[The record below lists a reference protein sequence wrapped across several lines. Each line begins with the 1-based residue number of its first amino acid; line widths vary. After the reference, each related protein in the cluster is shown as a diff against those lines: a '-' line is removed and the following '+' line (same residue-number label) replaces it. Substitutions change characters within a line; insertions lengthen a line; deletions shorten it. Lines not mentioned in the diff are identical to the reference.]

1 MVSDLVESRSF
12 LANILESSTEYS
24 IIAKDLERRILS
36 WNAGARRNYGYE
48 PQEILGRSSDMLHDE
63 RDLRMGT
70 VDALH
75 QQALRDGHAEGVFHG
90 RRKDGTTFTASVV
103 ITRRLDAEG
112 RPIGYLVVSRDVSA
126 EEALR
131 RALEEDR
138 RRLVEA
144 DQRKDEFLATLA
156 HELRNPLA
164 PLQMAAQVLRNP
176 AAGDAMRAR
185 HLDILERQ
193 VRQLSRLVDDLL
205 DAARISR
212 SKVQLKRER
221 IRLDDAVEQGVD
233 VARPLMAGKRH
244 HLHLQLPEQPLH
256 VDADGVRIAQVVGN
270 LVQNAAKYTP
280 PGGRIDVELRR
291 EDDHAVLRVSDN
303 GLGIPSGM
311 VEKVFDS
318 FVQAHTH
325 QERGGLGLGLT
336 VVRRLVQMHGGTV
349 EAHSDG
355 PGRGSTF
362 TVRLPLSDAGAG
374 DEAAPRGTHR
384 VLVVDDV
391 ADVADAFADYLR
403 LEGFEATTAYGG
415 AQALSAAA
423 TFQPDAVLCD
433 LGMPDV
439 DGYEVARRLRKQDD
453 GVLLVAVS
461 GHAQEQ
467 DRRRSREAGFDHH
480 FPKPPDMD
488 ALLRLLRER
497 VAA

>member
-1 MVSDLVESRSF
+1 
-12 LANILESSTEYS
+12 LESSTEYS

-48 PQEILGRSSDMLHDE
+48 PHEILGRSSDVLHDD
-63 RDLRMGT
+63 RDLRTGT

-75 QQALRDGHAEGVFHG
+75 QQALRDGHAEGIFHR

-103 ITRRLDAEG
+103 ITRRVDATG
-112 RPIGYLVVSRDVSA
+112 KPVGYLVVSRDVSA

-176 AAGDAMRAR
+176 AAGQQMKAR
-185 HLDILERQ
+185 HLDILDRQ

-221 IRLDDAVEQGVD
+221 VDLADAVEQGVD
-233 VARPLMAGKRH
+233 VARPLVAEKRH
-244 HLHLQLPEQPLH
+244 HLHLQLPPHPLH
-256 VDADGVRIAQVVGN
+256 MEADAVRIAQVVGN

-280 PGGRIDVELRR
+280 PGGRIDVELRQ
-291 EDDHAVLRVSDN
+291 EGQHAVIRVGDN
-303 GLGIPSGM
+303 GLGLPK
-311 VEKVFDS
+311 ELLDKVFES

-349 EAHSDG
+349 HADSEG

-362 TVRLPLSDAGAG
+362 TVRLPLG
-374 DEAAPRGTHR
+374 DPSPEAAPAGRGTKR

-391 ADVADAFADYLR
+391 ADVADAFADYLG
-403 LEGFEATTAYGG
+403 LAGFDVATAYGG
-415 AQALSAAA
+415 AQALSTAA

-433 LGMPDV
+433 LGMPDL
-439 DGYEVARRLRKQDD
+439 DGYEVARRLRNGADD
-453 GVLLVAVS
+453 LLLVAVS
-461 GHAQEQ
+461 GHGQEQ

-488 ALLRLLRER
+488 ALVRLLREHA
-497 VAA
+497 VA